1 MKDLL
6 AYVHPVVQ
14 VLVLLLA
21 VATLRLGLAL
31 KNHRTGQRALAQ
43 WEGIYNRHT
52 QLGLIFVGCL
62 IGGYLLG
69 ILSMPWFRERPPFRS
84 PHFFFGTLALLLF
97 VAGGYTG
104 WRLKQGTEHYADVR
118 DIHGFLVYLA
128 LFIALAVTIMGF
140 ILLP

>member
-6 AYVHPVVQ
+6 AYLHPVVQ
-14 VLVLLLA
+14 VLLLLMA

-52 QLGLIFVGCL
+52 QLGLTFVSCL

-104 WRLKQGTEHYADVR
+104 WRLKQGTERYADVR
-118 DIHGFLVYLA
+118 DMHGFLVYLA
-128 LFIALAVTIMGF
+128 LFIALAVAIMGF

>member
-6 AYVHPVVQ
+6 AYIHPLVQ
-14 VLVLLLA
+14 LLVLLMA

-31 KNHRTGQRALAQ
+31 KNHRTGQRTLAQ
-43 WEGIYNRHT
+43 WEGLYNRHT
-52 QLGLIFVGCL
+52 QLGLLFVSCL

-97 VAGGYTG
+97 VAGGYMG
-104 WRLKQGTEHYADVR
+104 WRLKQGTERYADVR

-128 LFIALAVTIMGF
+128 LFIALAVAIMGF